1 MTVAFRQLYKEG
13 PLINDG
19 RWTAALHSNKLFLNI
34 QQYAAENAYQ
44 KSNNSVFSL
53 RSIRR
58 FLKNLVISII
68 IVNGVMSVVAVRWA
82 AIMFYR
88 KITQKKV
95 VIIVIIIIIAIIIII
110 IIAVIVIIIIAVTTS
125 LSMGIRGTPVT
136 RSSPSLSY
144 KRILPFKPILFPR
157 CRF

>member
-1 MTVAFRQLYKEG
+1 
-13 PLINDG
+13 
-19 RWTAALHSNKLFLNI
+19 
-34 QQYAAENAYQ
+34 
-44 KSNNSVFSL
+44 
-53 RSIRR
+53 
-58 FLKNLVISII
+58 
-68 IVNGVMSVVAVRWA
+68 MSVVAVRWA

-144 KRILPFKPILFPR
+144 KRILPFETYTVPPDVVFINFLSAPQGFNIQVPYWAGSNPKR
-157 CRF
+157 CDCTCSHQASSTI

>member
-1 MTVAFRQLYKEG
+1 
-13 PLINDG
+13 
-19 RWTAALHSNKLFLNI
+19 
-34 QQYAAENAYQ
+34 
-44 KSNNSVFSL
+44 
-53 RSIRR
+53 
-58 FLKNLVISII
+58 
-68 IVNGVMSVVAVRWA
+68 MSVVAVRWA

-144 KRILPFKPILFPR
+144 KRILPFKPILFPPMSFLKAFYPR
-157 CRF
+157 PRGLIFRYHIGRDRTRIAVIALAATRRLLPLSCIDVAFGRE